1 MAKSKKASSK
11 KTSSSA
17 EVKNKSLT
25 EKSMMK
31 WIIGGVALLLIFG
44 FMLYKMLPAN
54 DKTEKSST
62 AGSGSKETTSIE
74 QQKNEPVSSPPPI
87 SDTGDLSQKIPG
99 DWYVTDRLLDG
110 KSTTAS
116 GKLSKGSW
124 QFYEDGSLKFT
135 TNQYSDL
142 GTWKI
147 ENGKFNV
154 SLFAL
159 GKYPGYI
166 SNIDAKSMV
175 WVTTETIGGK
185 PVSITNHLAR
195 SK

>member
-1 MAKSKKASSK
+1 MAKIKQAKTNNSSPS
-11 KTSSSA
+11 T
-17 EVKNKSLT
+17 EVKNKSIT

-31 WIIGGVALLLIFG
+31 WIIVGVALLLIFG
-44 FMLYKMLPAN
+44 FMLYKMLPAD
-54 DKTEKSST
+54 DKTEISALPET
-62 AGSGSKETTSIE
+62 GSDETTSIDE
-74 QQKNEPVSSPPPI
+74 QKSAPVNTPPPI
-87 SDTGDLSQKIPG
+87 SHTDDLAQKIPG
-99 DWYVTDRLLDG
+99 DWYVTDRLIDG

-135 TNQYSDL
+135 TTQYSDL
-142 GTWKI
+142 GTWKF

-166 SNIDAKSMV
+166 SEMDKKSMV
-175 WVTTETIGGK
+175 WVTTETIDGSQIL
-185 PVSITNHLAR
+185 VTNRLSR

>member
-1 MAKSKKASSK
+1 MAKFKQA
-11 KTSSSA
+11 KTKNTSLSP
-17 EVKNKSLT
+17 EVKNKSIT

-31 WIIGGVALLLIFG
+31 WIIVGVALLLIFG
-44 FMLYKMLPAN
+44 FMLYKMLPAD
-54 DKTEKSST
+54 DKKEISAIPET
-62 AGSGSKETTSIE
+62 GSQETTAIE
-74 QQKNEPVSSPPPI
+74 EQKSEPVNSPPPL
-87 SDTGDLSQKIPG
+87 SDTDDLSQKIPG
-99 DWYVTDRLLDG
+99 DWYVTDRLIDG

-135 TNQYSDL
+135 TTQYSDL

-166 SNIDAKSMV
+166 SDINAKSMV
-175 WVTTETIGGK
+175 WVTTEMIEGNQ
-185 PVSITNHLAR
+185 VLVTNHLSR

>member
-1 MAKSKKASSK
+1 MAKTKQANTK
-11 KTSSSA
+11 KTSSTA
-17 EVKNKSLT
+17 EVKNKSVT

-31 WIIGGVALLLIFG
+31 WIIIGVALLLIFG
-44 FMLYKMLPAN
+44 FMLYKMLPA
-54 DKTEKSST
+54 DEKTEIPVNP
-62 AGSGSKETTSIE
+62 ETESQESTSIE
-74 QQKNEPVSSPPPI
+74 AKKTEPDKTPAPI
-87 SDTGDLSQKIPG
+87 SNTDDLSQKIPG
-99 DWYVTDRLLDG
+99 DWYVTDRLIDG

-135 TNQYSDL
+135 TTQYSDL

-166 SNIDAKSMV
+166 ADIKAKSMV
-175 WVTTETIGGK
+175 WVTTEMIEGNQ
-185 PVSITNHLAR
+185 VLVTNHLAR